1 MHARTC
7 ALPTAPVGRRGR
19 AAGRRRPSMLSSVQS
34 WLEGAAAADPK
45 GLVLQ
50 AEAATRDPGYKLRR
64 QQMIGSCQIAG
75 RGRDALGDTSFL
87 PRTRERR
94 TICVSDVP
102 SRAKQTTGSFRCGGV
117 SAALAALI
125 RR

>member
-1 MHARTC
+1 
-7 ALPTAPVGRRGR
+7 
-19 AAGRRRPSMLSSVQS
+19 MLSSVQS

-94 TICVSDVP
+94 TICVSG
-102 SRAKQTTGSFRCGGV
+102 ACQ
-117 SAALAALI
+117 AALS
-125 RR
+125 RRPEASDVEVCLPLWRR